1 MKKHHLNISTIS
13 VLCVLCA
20 GLTTNA
26 MAAASVRALG
36 GSGTFDGTS
45 AASTSTRAVAPARAG
60 SLRVS
65 PAGTRLVTTTN
76 SGKASSGATAGT
88 TQRLS
93 IGKYLRDNEATS
105 GGTSGGTS
113 AGSDPAASSA
123 RVGELEERIE
133 ALENDMGDPN
143 AQTPASNTLAGR
155 VAAIEDQIDLIEVG
169 GVQGSQDGVVE
180 VSGTGEVS
188 INVDKLVEKLE
199 DQGAISSSRETE
211 IRYTSGNDLQWRYT
225 SGSAQDQEWKT
236 LLNASALTGDY
247 ATSDQLSQA
256 VTNAANT
263 YATKNELSG
272 YATTSAMDTALA
284 GKQATISDLETIR
297 SGAAA
302 GATALQPS
310 ALSGYATT
318 EAMNAAIQQAQL
330 DGQVDLSG
338 YATTSAMD
346 TALAGK
352 QATISDLETIR
363 SGAAAGATALQ
374 PSALSG
380 YATTEALTTGLAG
393 KQATISNLSAIEAGA
408 ALGATALQPGDLD
421 DYATTASLGNYATT
435 EALTTGL
442 AGKQATISDLET
454 IRSGAAAGATALQP
468 SALSGYATTEAMN
481 AAIQQA
487 QLDGSDVDLSGYATT
502 EALTSGLAGKQ
513 ATISDLSDI
522 RSGAALGATALQEA
536 DLAGYATTA
545 SLSDYATTSAMNTAL
560 AGKQATIEDLSDI
573 RSGAALGATA
583 LQEADLAGYATTA
596 SLSDYATTSAMN
608 TALAGKQA
616 TIEDLSDIRS
626 GAALGATALQEA
638 DLAGYA
644 TTASLSDYATTSAMN
659 TALAGKQATIEDL
672 SDIRSGAAAGATAL
686 QQSDLEGY
694 ATTSAMQAA
703 IAAAQLDGSD
713 VDLSG
718 YATTEALTSGLAGK
732 QATIS
737 DLSDIRSGAA
747 LGATALQEA
756 DLAGYATTASLS
768 DYATTSAMNTAL
780 AGKQATIE
788 DLSDI
793 RSGAALGATALQ
805 EADLAGYATTAS
817 LSDYATTSAMNTA
830 LAGKQATIEDLSD
843 IRSGA
848 ALGATALQEADL
860 AGYATTA
867 SLADYATTSAMNTA
881 LAGKQATISNLSAI
895 EAGAALGATAL
906 QPGALDNYATTASLS
921 DYATTSAMNTA
932 LADKQ
937 ATISDLETIRSGA
950 SAGATAVQPA
960 ALNDYATIIALNAKQ
975 DAIANLATIEA
986 GAAAGATAL
995 QPSEVTTGG
1004 ANGTI
1009 AVDGTDVPVKGLG
1022 NVAYANAT
1030 LPSTNG
1036 DYMLMVNRNNGTYSY
1051 TWQDASNYTGGGNSG
1066 GGNDD
1071 PVLDDEGLW

>member
-1 MKKHHLNISTIS
+1 MKKQNFKISTIS

-26 MAAASVRALG
+26 MAAASVRSLG
-36 GSGTFDGTS
+36 GTGTYDGTS
-45 AASTSTRAVAPARAG
+45 AASTSTRAVTPTRAG

-65 PAGTRLVTTTN
+65 PAGTRLVSTNN
-76 SGKASSGATAGT
+76 SGKASSGTAATT

-93 IGKYLRDNEATS
+93 IGKYLRDYETS
-105 GGTSGGTS
+105 NGIASNGSSSGSGAS
-113 AGSDPAASSA
+113 ASAAEVA
-123 RVGELEERIE
+123 ELQERIDTLEESVG
-133 ALENDMGDPN
+133 APN
-143 AQTPASNTLAGR
+143 AQASNETLSGR
-155 VAAIEDQIDLIEVG
+155 IAAIEDQIDLIEVG

-545 SLSDYATTSAMNTAL
+545 SLADYATTSAMNTAL

-596 SLSDYATTSAMN
+596 SLA
-608 TALAGKQA
+608 
-616 TIEDLSDIRS
+616 
-626 GAALGATALQEA
+626 
-638 DLAGYA
+638 
-644 TTASLSDYATTSAMN
+644 DYATTSAMN

-747 LGATALQEA
+747 LGATALQQADLAGYATTASLSDYATTSAMNTALAGKQATIDDLSDIRSGAALGATALQEA

-793 RSGAALGATALQ
+793 RSGAAAGATALQ
-805 EADLAGYATTAS
+805 QADLAGYATTAS
-817 LSDYATTSAMNTA
+817 LADYATTSAMNTA

-937 ATISDLETIRSGA
+937 DTISDIATIRSGA

-960 ALNDYATIIALNAKQ
+960 ALNDYATIIALSAKQ

-1051 TWQDASNYTGGGNSG
+1051 TWQDASNYTGSGGNSG
-1066 GGNDD
+1066 GSDD
-1071 PVLDDEGLW
+1071 LDLGDEGFW